1 MKLETFFEKFEQF
14 ADAPNAVAKMRE
26 LVLELAIQGKL
37 IEQDANDVSA
47 IASLR
52 KCTRAVRELEV
63 NDDDTVPS
71 GWASVPLGCVIASNI
86 GGGTPSKQNSAYWNG
101 SIPWAS
107 VKDIQTDKYLS
118 ATIDSITEEGLKHS
132 SSNLIPANRLIVVTR
147 MGLGKLAINK
157 IPTAINQDLRAI
169 EPNES
174 LDLDFAYLLFKA
186 LKMVGKGVTVKGV
199 RIDVLHSMTVALP
212 PLAEQKRI
220 VAKVD
225 ELMAL
230 CDRLEAQQQERA
242 SRHAALARAS
252 LVRFAEAPTPANL
265 DFLFHQ
271 SYTIPPADLRK
282 SILTLAVQGKLV
294 PQKPGDGLPQEAFI
308 GLTPL
313 ASEAG
318 DSGGIPDQWELCSYR
333 SLTSLVTSGSRG
345 WKEYYSKSGAIF
357 VRTQNIKTD
366 KLVLDDVAYV
376 DLPTSAEGMRAQI
389 LKEDILITITG
400 ANVTKAARV
409 EEQIPEA
416 YVSQH
421 IALTR
426 PRWSGMSKWLHLCFI
441 SHGAARGTLEQLA
454 YGDKPGLNL
463 NNIRDL
469 ILPIPPLA
477 EQRRIV
483 AKVDQLMALVDQL
496 ETQLSEARAKS
507 AALLEAVIHELL
519 NPSAEIIDLASY
531 RAAIGCYTIR
541 KMCDKPYFGRTAAMK
556 MFYLAQAHVGMQLGL
571 KPEREAAGPLDQWI
585 YRFEEEGQRQA
596 WFKAVENTSNGKM
609 KVEYQPGKLL
619 AEQAAQGENLL
630 SSEQRREFDRL
641 LNLLSDKKTEEV
653 EIIATLFAAWN
664 DFLLDGRTPSDDE
677 IVTEVRTNW
686 HEKKERFTPAV
697 LRQWMGW
704 LRKNSLM
711 PQGRPPRTVQQS
723 KLQLN

>member
-1 MKLETFFEKFEQF
+1 MKLERFIEKFEQF

-26 LVLELAIQGKL
+26 LVFELAARGRLIPEALERPVVDDIKLMGDIVELVMGQAPPGDECNTEGQGTIFVKVGEFGALYPEQTAWTTNPLKFAKRGDVLVCVVGATVGKL
-37 IEQDANDVSA
+37 N
-47 IASLR
+47 
-52 KCTRAVRELEV
+52 
-63 NDDDTVPS
+63 
-71 GWASVPLGCVIASNI
+71 
-86 GGGTPSKQNSAYWNG
+86 
-101 SIPWAS
+101 
-107 VKDIQTDKYLS
+107 
-118 ATIDSITEEGLKHS
+118 
-132 SSNLIPANRLIVVTR
+132 
-147 MGLGKLAINK
+147 LAIDCA
-157 IPTAINQDLRAI
+157 IGRSVAAIRPSPTLDTKFLYYSLMPYTLRLRRNSRGSAQGVI
-169 EPNES
+169 GKAELNAVS
-174 LDLDFAYLLFKA
+174 LWAP
-186 LKMVGKGVTVKGV
+186 
-199 RIDVLHSMTVALP
+199 S
-212 PLAEQKRI
+212 LAVQQRI

-225 ELMAL
+225 KLMAL
-230 CDRLEAQQQERA
+230 CDRLEVQQQVRDT
-242 SRHAALARAS
+242 RHAALARAS
-252 LVRFAEAPTPANL
+252 LARFAEAPTPANL

-271 SYTIPPADLRK
+271 SYTITPADLRK

-294 PQKPGDGLPQEAFI
+294 PQKPSDGLAQEAFI

-313 ASEAG
+313 ATEV
-318 DSGGIPDQWELCSYR
+318 DENRDIPDQWALCSYR

-366 KLVLDDVAYV
+366 RLVLDDVAYV
-376 DLPTSAEGMRAQI
+376 DLPKSAEGMRAQI
-389 LKEDILITITG
+389 LQEDILITITG

-426 PRWSGMSKWLHLCFI
+426 PRWSVMSKWLHLCFI

-496 ETQLSEARAKS
+496 EAQLTEANAKS

-519 NPSAEIIDLASY
+519 NPSAEVIDLASY
-531 RAAIGCYTIR
+531 RAAIGCYTISR
-541 KMCDKPYFGRTAAMK
+541 MSDKPYFGRTAAMK
-556 MFYLAQAHVGMQLGL
+556 MFYLAQAHVGMHLDL
-571 KPEREAAGPLDQWI
+571 HPEREAAGPLDQWI
-585 YRFEEEGQRQA
+585 YRFEDEAQRQG
-596 WFKAVENTSNGKM
+596 WFKSVENTSNGKM
-609 KVEYQPGKLL
+609 KVEYRPGKML

-630 SSEQRREFDRL
+630 SPEQRKEFDRML
-641 LNLLSDKKTEEV
+641 GLLSVKKTEEV

-664 DFLLDGRTPSDDE
+664 DFLLDGHAPSDDE
-677 IVTEVRTNW
+677 IVMEVRENW
-686 HEKKERFTPAV
+686 HVKKERFTPAL
-697 LRQWMGW
+697 LRQWLGW
-704 LRKNSLM
+704 LRQNNLV
-711 PQGRPPRTVQQS
+711 PQGRLPHTVHQS
-723 KLQLN
+723 KLSLN